1 MHALFSLCCLFNE
14 LNYVFCW
21 KDKKFVDNFIILLA
35 LKFDSH
41 KSDRLGVMLFTSP
54 APESVQFL
62 NRFQRLQWL
71 LKLML
76 KSGIDGHKKVVDNII
91 TLLVL
96 KSDSYKAD
104 RLKVMLFIS
113 SVTESVQFLY
123 RFQRLH
129 DLLKFS
135 LESVLVN
142 YKKVVDT
149 FLILL
154 VLQFHNYRPDILR
167 VMNFI
172 RWLMYSVHCLN
183 RFRKLNCLIW

>member
-1 MHALFSLCCLFNE
+1 
-14 LNYVFCW
+14 
-21 KDKKFVDNFIILLA
+21 LLA

-172 RWLMYSVHCLN
+172 R
-183 RFRKLNCLIW
+183 